1 MQGHQSSKASLL
13 TQCQGNENKDMFSC
27 EILFFSV
34 LFIVCWYKDMAIT
47 CWHWI
52 DEAVTAGLNCAA
64 AGYGNVNQMN
74 LIRMASG
81 PRDRSLPMKRVLK
94 HLVIAFSVCT
104 SWLWELFID
113 GVILHYSA
121 NVTFQARGEDIGG
134 NRDKGTHLKSWEV
147 IKTEWETRGKKLP
160 MKIIH
165 VLVGHATCLYS
176 TVTQERRDF
185 YFFHSADR
193 NLIILKGGCT
203 GRCVF
208 VPITL
213 QGSKVNR

>member
-1 MQGHQSSKASLL
+1 
-13 TQCQGNENKDMFSC
+13 
-27 EILFFSV
+27 
-34 LFIVCWYKDMAIT
+34 MAIT

-52 DEAVTAGLNCAA
+52 DEAVTAGLDCAA
-64 AGYGNVNQMN
+64 AGYGNVNQMS

-94 HLVIAFSVCT
+94 HSVIAFSVCT

-121 NVTFQARGEDIGG
+121 NVTFQARGENMRG
-134 NRDKGTHLKSWEV
+134 NRGNGTHLKSWEV
-147 IKTEWETRGKKLP
+147 IKTEWETGGGKCP

-165 VLVGHATCLYS
+165 VLVWSRHMSRTLYS
-176 TVTQERRDF
+176 TVTQEQGDF
-185 YFFHSADR
+185 YFFHSADG

-208 VPITL
+208 VPIML
-213 QGSKVNR
+213 QGSKVNS